1 MSDANKLRR
10 WFADPE
16 IAHAGNIGPASW
28 TYDRPERA
36 MLDKARDA
44 AAMLNSFIELQESA
58 MMYRD
63 SDEDGDNEEQVSIEA
78 AQLALQYVEELLK
91 MAHAAQD
98 QRK

>member
-28 TYDRPERA
+28 TYDRPGRA

-58 MMYRD
+58 IMYRD
-63 SDEDGDNEEQVSIEA
+63 SDENGDIEEQVSIEV
-78 AQLALQYVEELLK
+78 AQLALHYCEELLK
-91 MAHAAQD
+91 MAHEA
-98 QRK
+98 RGETK

>member
-1 MSDANKLRR
+1 MSDLKDLRR
-10 WFADPE
+10 WFSDPE

-36 MLDKARDA
+36 ILDKARDA

-63 SDEDGDNEEQVSIEA
+63 SDENGDIEEQVSIEA
-78 AQLALQYVEELLK
+78 AQLALQYCEELLK
-91 MAHAAQD
+91 MAHEAKGD
-98 QRK
+98 EK

>member
-1 MSDANKLRR
+1 MSDIKSLRR

-16 IAHAGNIGPASW
+16 IAHAGNIYPAAW
-28 TYDRPERA
+28 TYDRPERP

-44 AAMLNSFIELQESA
+44 AAMLNSFMELQESA

-78 AQLALQYVEELLK
+78 AQLALQYIEELLK
-91 MAHAAQD
+91 MAHAAQE